1 MKRLFTM
8 ALVLIIGLSM
18 SAQVNS
24 TNIKGKYTQEQII
37 KMNNDLNTSPR
48 TRSILLPTYQK
59 KGTTYIN
66 ETFAT
71 EIPATWTVVNDSTT
85 GYGWAWDDGNYSSYP
100 YGKGNACANSDA
112 AGSSGIGTTDLL
124 SPIVD
129 CSGASSLILM
139 YNYQFK
145 KYSSDPDT
153 GYVYV
158 FDGTDW
164 VEVAKYSSDIT
175 PTSEIID
182 VTAYKNANFQ
192 VMFRYTDGGNWDWMF
207 NVSDVMLFEPFAND
221 LFVTSVSHTSTL
233 NNTITPNVNVLNYGT
248 DTAFNFD
255 VSVVIN
261 DGTTD
266 VYTSTLTF
274 SDTLTFMEDSTF
286 VMPDSWTANTA
297 GTYTITAYTTYPADS
312 DNTNDT
318 IIDTLKVIEPSYTNG
333 FVYGYNAYD
342 ASGSGFGNMAVSLT
356 QSKGTQAGLMTGTSS
371 DFMTCGDYINGMVYG
386 VEYGTNDL
394 YLINGDGE
402 MILLGTISGVN
413 SVTGLAYNPDNGT
426 VYVSDYNTS
435 SDLYILNEDLSTT
448 LVGTIES
455 SMVIGIAADTLGNL
469 YGVDLDDNFI
479 KIDTATGAGTVVGPL
494 GIDINYTQDIGTDY
508 LNNRIFGTL
517 YTTSG
522 GYYEIDTTTGA
533 ATLIKDFGD
542 EITMCAIVPNEDYT
556 ATFNVDDGTNP
567 LGGVAID
574 LDGYYSATTDT
585 LGVATL
591 QLYPD
596 TYPFSATLS
605 GYADYIDTFAV
616 VDKDTNVN
624 IAMTQVFN
632 VKFTVTDGTDPL
644 SGANVNINGTDLT
657 TDNSGQDSISLAPG
671 DYPYTVSLN
680 GYADYLD
687 TVTVVDADTNVNIAM
702 TQVFNVKFTVTDG
715 TDSLE
720 GANVNINGTDLTTDT
735 LGQASTLLVP
745 GVYPYTVSLTGY
757 DDYLD
762 TLTVVDTALNVDV
775 VMNNTK
781 YNVTFNVDMSAP
793 IEAGDFV
800 VGTDTVFVTGDM
812 LGWAEPGTDVANQMM
827 SDPEGD
833 SIYTKVL
840 ELPAG
845 AIAYKYFKNSSFNN
859 GEWDGGDNRTFEVTG
874 DATLNDIWGD
884 INNAVNAVSI
894 ANVKFAP
901 NPTNGV
907 LRISADNNYNVTV
920 YDITGRV
927 VATSVMTN
935 NTTSIDLTKAQSGVY
950 LVKLNNGQQSATY
963 KIIKK

>member
-1 MKRLFTM
+1 
-8 ALVLIIGLSM
+8 M

-37 KMNNDLNTSPR
+37 KMNNDLNTSHG
-48 TRSILLPTYQK
+48 TQGILLPTFQK
-59 KGTTYIN
+59 KATTYIN

-71 EIPATWTVVNDSTT
+71 EIPATWTVVNDPTT
-85 GYGWAWDDGNYSSYP
+85 GKGWAWDDGNYYFSP

-112 AGSSGIGTTDLL
+112 AGGIGTTDLL

-129 CSGASSLILM
+129 CSGASSLVLT
-139 YNYQFK
+139 YNYQFQQ
-145 KYSSDPDT
+145 YSSADT

-164 VEVAKYSSDIT
+164 VEVAKYSSDIS
-175 PTSEIID
+175 PTSELID

-192 VMFRYTDGGNWDWMF
+192 VMFRYTDGGNWSWFF
-207 NVSDVMLFEPFAND
+207 NVSDVMLFELEPDD
-221 LFVTSVSHTSTL
+221 LLVTSVGPISGIVGNS
-233 NNTITPNVNVLNYGT
+233 ITPKANVLNFGSN
-248 DTAFNFD
+248 TASNFD

-261 DGTTD
+261 DGAND

-274 SDTLTFMEDSTF
+274 SGTLASLDDSTF
-286 VMPDSWTANTA
+286 VMPDSWTPNEA
-297 GTYTITAYTTYPADS
+297 GTYTIKAYTTYTADN

-318 IIDTLKVIEPSYTNG
+318 IIDTLKVIEVNYANG

-342 ASGSGFGNMAVSLT
+342 ASGSGFGDMAVSLT
-356 QSKGTQAGLMTGTSS
+356 QSKGTQAGLMAGTSNN
-371 DFMTCGDYINGMVYG
+371 FMMCGDYIDGVVYG
-386 VEYGTNDL
+386 VEYSTNDL
-394 YLINGDGE
+394 YVVNGDGS
-402 MILLGTISGVN
+402 MYLWGTISGVN
-413 SVTGLAYNPDNGT
+413 TVTGLAYNPDNGT
-426 VYVSDYNTS
+426 VYVSDYNGTT
-435 SDLYILNEDLSTT
+435 SDLYILNSDLSTT

-455 SMVIGIAADTLGNL
+455 SIIIGIAADTLGNL

-494 GIDINYTQDIGTDY
+494 GIDINYAQDIGTDY
-508 LNNRIFGTL
+508 LNNRIFGTM

-522 GYYEIDTTTGA
+522 GYYEIDPTTGA

-556 ATFNVDDGTNP
+556 ATFNADDGTNP
-567 LGGVAID
+567 LEGVAID
-574 LDGYYSATTDT
+574 LDGYYSATTDAS
-585 LGVATL
+585 GVATL

-605 GYADYIDTFAV
+605 GYVDYIDTFAV
-616 VDKDTNVN
+616 VDADTNVN
-624 IAMTQVFN
+624 ITMTPFYN
-632 VKFTVTDGTDPL
+632 VKFTVTNGTDPL
-644 SGANVNINGTDLT
+644 SGANVI
-657 TDNSGQDSISLAPG
+657 
-671 DYPYTVSLN
+671 
-680 GYADYLD
+680 
-687 TVTVVDADTNVNIAM
+687 
-702 TQVFNVKFTVTDG
+702 
-715 TDSLE
+715 
-720 GANVNINGTDLTTDT
+720 
-735 LGQASTLLVP
+735 
-745 GVYPYTVSLTGY
+745 
-757 DDYLD
+757 
-762 TLTVVDTALNVDV
+762 
-775 VMNNTK
+775 
-781 YNVTFNVDMSAP
+781 
-793 IEAGDFV
+793 
-800 VGTDTVFVTGDM
+800 GTDTVFVTGDM

-845 AIAYKYFKNSSFNN
+845 AIAYKYFKNSSWDN
-859 GEWDGGDNRTFEVTG
+859 GEWAGGDNRTAEITG
-874 DATLNDIWGD
+874 DTTLNDIWGN
-884 INNAVNAVSI
+884 INNAVNAVSF

-950 LVKLNNGQQSATY
+950 LVKLNNGQTSATY